1 MFDLFQKLNSLK
13 ITLLKTHLKE
23 HEVSLLASANS
34 DEDHQKFS
42 CVTVW
47 LKLKKRKNL
56 NRYLFQ

>member
-13 ITLLKTHLKE
+13 ITFLKTHLKE

-34 DEDHQKFS
+34 NEDDQKFP

-47 LKLKKRKNL
+47 LKLKKGKT
-56 NRYLFQ
+56 